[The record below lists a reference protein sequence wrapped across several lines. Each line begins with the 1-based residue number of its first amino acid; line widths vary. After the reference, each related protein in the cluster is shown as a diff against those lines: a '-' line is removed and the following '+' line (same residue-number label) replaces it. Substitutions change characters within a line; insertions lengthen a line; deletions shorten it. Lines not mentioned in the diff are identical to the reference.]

1 MTNKLPA
8 DSQMTDVFGRFQTTL
23 PPAGEISGPTIS
35 NQKKAILSTAA
46 VLLGGGAVFAAIHFD
61 DIRDYAEGN
70 DGFSTTDEVSSEAES
85 SAASAAAATTV
96 RHHAASAVQN
106 GTITPNE
113 NIAIASRIEEQMPF
127 KEAYAAAREETG
139 PGGIFSWHG
148 QVYNTYTVEEWQGL
162 SLGQRQE
169 FLSDVGYRPTQGTD
183 VIENEPTTE
192 SEPITDT
199 MNDEAAGDE
208 TPLIADTSVEA
219 NHQNEV
225 IEAETSTETEDI
237 EPNYIELIING
248 RPALGIDD
256 DHDGVADAII
266 FVDEDTDILLAFMDV
281 EGDNRIDTVIQFDAT
296 SQQVIGQQA
305 LEDPFVAEMSRLEDL
320 SELDYEEPG
329 DTIALVTDSE
339 GTFDDDDN
347 DYTDDEGYVND
358 AELPEMN

>member
-70 DGFSTTDEVSSEAES
+70 DGVSPTDEVSSEVES
-85 SAASAAAATTV
+85 SAGPAAAVTTV

-113 NIAIASRIEEQMPF
+113 NIAIASQIEEQMPF
-127 KEAYAAAREETG
+127 GEAYAAAREETG

-183 VIENEPTTE
+183 LRDEEAPRSTPVGENGENEFPQIAENVEGTPA
-192 SEPITDT
+192 SEED
-199 MNDEAAGDE
+199 
-208 TPLIADTSVEA
+208 
-219 NHQNEV
+219 V
-225 IEAETSTETEDI
+225 IAETEEI
-237 EPNYIELIING
+237 EPDYIELVING

-256 DHDGVADAII
+256 DYDGVADAII

-329 DTIALVTDSE
+329 NTIALVADSE
-339 GTFDDDDN
+339 GTFGDDDN
-347 DYTDDEGYVND
+347 DYSDDEGYVND

>member
-70 DGFSTTDEVSSEAES
+70 DGVSPTDEVSSEAES
-85 SAASAAAATTV
+85 SAGPAAAVTTV

-113 NIAIASRIEEQMPF
+113 NIAIASQIEEQMPF
-127 KEAYAAAREETG
+127 SEAYAAAREETG

-169 FLSDVGYRPTQGTD
+169 FLSHVGYRPSQGTPPTD
-183 VIENEPTTE
+183 QNAPDSGQVTGGGTPEPPVTE
-192 SEPITDT
+192 PD
-199 MNDEAAGDE
+199 
-208 TPLIADTSVEA
+208 
-219 NHQNEV
+219 
-225 IEAETSTETEDI
+225 
-237 EPNYIELIING
+237 YIELMING

-256 DHDGVADAII
+256 DYDGVADAII
-266 FVDEDTDILLAFMDV
+266 FVDEDTDIVLAFMDV

-329 DTIALVTDSE
+329 NTIALVADGE
-339 GTFDDDDN
+339 GTFGDDDN
-347 DYTDDEGYVND
+347 DYADDEGYVND